1 MGSGHSH
8 GHTEPSEPTPEA
20 IASRRRANWL
30 LAAVLVPL
38 TLLTLAAMVTM
49 WPSGSK
55 EELKLASPYTAA
67 PGVTFDT
74 GKIQRVVQEPCTQG
88 AAQPGAAADQG
99 AADQGTG
106 AQGGA
111 GGQGAGDQG
120 GSQANQ
126 QVADCTFAYTEPDK
140 GGSPVKV
147 VINPDVA
154 KSHGVKVGDNIRYL
168 NLSNAAGASSS
179 QGAPAYIFVDFVRT
193 LPIILLAVLYAVV
206 VIAVAR
212 WRGLRAL
219 IGLVGAYVVLASFI
233 LPGLV
238 EGKPPLLLAL
248 VGSTVIMIGVLYFA
262 HGFSARTSTALLG
275 TIFGL
280 VITALLAA
288 WATDAANLA
297 GVGSHDAATL
307 ANVSDNIS
315 ISGIILCGLIISG
328 LGVLNDV
335 TITQSSAVWE
345 LYELAPGTTAR
356 KLFTSAMR
364 IGRDHIA
371 STVYTIAFAYAG
383 AALPTLII
391 VMLYNRPLGETLTSA
406 ELSEEVVRTLVGSIG
421 LVLAI
426 PVTTLIAVLV
436 VKATG
441 VRATGVKAT
450 GVNAAG
456 VRATGVPAVGADD
469 VEDTGALAAAAA
481 VVRGEATHTG
491 SAPTRSAPTGSAP
504 TGGTRAIEPPAAE
517 SRRGRRAA
525 DRD

>member
-1 MGSGHSH
+1 MGHSH
-8 GHTEPSEPTPEA
+8 GHSENSEPTPQA
-20 IASRRRANWL
+20 LASRKRANWI
-30 LAAVLVPL
+30 LAAILVPL
-38 TLLTLAAMVTM
+38 GVLTLVAMMVM
-49 WPSGSK
+49 WPSGSR
-55 EELKLASPYTAA
+55 EGISFSSPYQAA

-74 GKIQRVVQEPCTQG
+74 GRIQSVVVESCTQTG
-88 AAQPGAAADQG
+88 QSNTGQPN
-99 AADQGTG
+99 TG
-106 AQGGA
+106 QSNA
-111 GGQGAGDQG
+111 GQPDTGQNNQSG
-120 GSQANQ
+120 GSQ
-126 QVADCTFAYTEPDK
+126 CTFAFTEPDK
-140 GGSPVKV
+140 GGDVVKV

-154 KSHGVKVGDNIRYL
+154 MSHGVDVGDSIRYL
-168 NLSNAAGASSS
+168 NLSAVQGTNAGS
-179 QGAPAYIFVDFVRT
+179 GAPAYVFVDFVRSI
-193 LPIILLAVLYAVV
+193 PIALLAVLYAAV

-212 WRGLRAL
+212 WRGFRAL
-219 IGLVGAYVVLASFI
+219 LGLVGAYFVLVSFI

-280 VITALLAA
+280 SITALLAA

-297 GVGSHDAATL
+297 GVGNHDASTL
-307 ANVSDNIS
+307 VNMSPRIS

-345 LYELAPGTTAR
+345 LYELAPNTSAR
-356 KLFTSAMR
+356 KLFSSAMR

-383 AALPTLII
+383 AALPILII
-391 VMLYNRPLGETLTSA
+391 VMLYDRPLAEALTSA
-406 ELSEEVVRTLVGSIG
+406 ELSEEVIRTLVGSIG

-441 VRATGVKAT
+441 MKRPV
-450 GVNAAG
+450 AAG
-456 VRATGVPAVGADD
+456 GPAVTAD
-469 VEDTGALAAAAA
+469 ELNDTGSLAAAAA
-481 VVRGEATHTG
+481 VVGSDPHDKHDAGTRLDDSGRPARPGSRRAQREAERRGDT
-491 SAPTRSAPTGSAP
+491 
-504 TGGTRAIEPPAAE
+504 TGGAT
-517 SRRGRRAA
+517 
-525 DRD
+525 

>member
-8 GHTEPSEPTPEA
+8 GHTVLSEPTPEA

-38 TLLTLAAMVTM
+38 TLLTLAAMVMM

-55 EELKLASPYTAA
+55 EGLTLASPYTAA

-74 GKIQRVVQEPCTQG
+74 GKIQRVVVEPCTQAPAG
-88 AAQPGAAADQG
+88 NGQPSTGQENTG
-99 AADQGTG
+99 QENTGQQGT
-106 AQGGA
+106 
-111 GGQGAGDQG
+111 GDQG
-120 GSQANQ
+120 GAQPSQQ
-126 QVADCTFAYTEPDK
+126 GSDCTFAYTEPDK
-140 GGSPVKV
+140 GGNPVKV
-147 VINPDVA
+147 VINPDVV

-168 NLSNAAGASSS
+168 NLSNAQGASSS
-179 QGAPAYIFVDFVRT
+179 QGTPAYIFVDFVRT

-206 VIAVAR
+206 VVAVAR

-219 IGLVGAYVVLASFI
+219 VGLVGAYAVLVAFM

-307 ANVSDNIS
+307 SNVSANIS

-345 LYELAPGTTAR
+345 LYELAPETSAR

-391 VMLYNRPLGETLTSA
+391 VMLYNRPLGEALTSA
-406 ELSEEVVRTLVGSIG
+406 ELSEEVIRTLVGSVG

-441 VRATGVKAT
+441 IK
-450 GVNAAG
+450 AAG
-456 VRATGVPAVGADD
+456 ARDAGTLPASRAGSHSIEPDD

-481 VVRGEATHTG
+481 VARGDATRGSRASEAPGTAVPGTAAAPGTARDGEAQE
-491 SAPTRSAPTGSAP
+491 
-504 TGGTRAIEPPAAE
+504 GT
-517 SRRGRRAA
+517 RRGRRAA
-525 DRD
+525 ERP

>member
-1 MGSGHSH
+1 MGAGHSH
-8 GHTEPSEPTPEA
+8 SPQVHTDPTPQA
-20 IASRRRANWL
+20 
-30 LAAVLVPL
+30 LAARKKANLILAAILIPL
-38 TLLTLAAMVTM
+38 TLLTLVAMALL

-55 EELKLASPYTAA
+55 EGITLASPYAAA

-74 GKIQRVVQEPCTQG
+74 GKIQRVVTGSCMDAVQG
-88 AAQPGAAADQG
+88 QPGTGAAAPQG
-99 AADQGTG
+99 
-106 AQGGA
+106 
-111 GGQGAGDQG
+111 
-120 GSQANQ
+120 SE
-126 QVADCTFAYTEPDK
+126 CTFAFTDPDK

-147 VINPDVA
+147 VINPDIA

-168 NLSNAAGASSS
+168 NLSKV
-179 QGAPAYIFVDFVRT
+179 QGAEAQGTPAYVFVDFVRT
-193 LPIILLAVLYAVV
+193 LPIIFLAVLYAVV

-219 IGLVGAYVVLASFI
+219 IGLVGAYGVLVAFM

-275 TIFGL
+275 TMFGL
-280 VITALLAA
+280 AITALLAA
-288 WATDAANLA
+288 WATNAANLA
-297 GVGSHDAATL
+297 GVGSHDSATL
-307 ANVSDNIS
+307 SNISDNIS

-345 LYELAPGTTAR
+345 LWELAPETSAR
-356 KLFTSAMR
+356 QLFTSAMR

-383 AALPTLII
+383 AALPVLIL
-391 VMLYNRPLGETLTSA
+391 VMLYERPLGDALTSA
-406 ELSEEVVRTLVGSIG
+406 ELSEEVIRTLVGSVG

-426 PVTTLIAVLV
+426 PVTTVIAVLV

-441 VRATGVKAT
+441 IK
-450 GVNAAG
+450 AAG
-456 VRATGVPAVGADD
+456 AGPALAGSAGSGDDAGKPGRAGAPATTGAAAEGAD
-469 VEDTGALAAAAA
+469 
-481 VVRGEATHTG
+481 
-491 SAPTRSAPTGSAP
+491 AP
-504 TGGTRAIEPPAAE
+504 GGPPAGR
-517 SRRGRRAA
+517 SGRRAA
-525 DRD
+525 ARP

>member
-1 MGSGHSH
+1 ML
-8 GHTEPSEPTPEA
+8 A
-20 IASRRRANWL
+20 ARKKANWI
-30 LAAVLVPL
+30 LAAVLIPL
-38 TLLTLAAMVTM
+38 TLLTLAAMAFL

-55 EELKLASPYTAA
+55 EGITLASPYAAA

-74 GKIQRVVQEPCTQG
+74 GKIQRVVVGSCSDASANGDAT
-88 AAQPGAAADQG
+88 AQPPAE
-99 AADQGTG
+99 
-106 AQGGA
+106 
-111 GGQGAGDQG
+111 
-120 GSQANQ
+120 GSQ
-126 QVADCTFAYTEPDK
+126 CTFAYTEPDK
-140 GGSPVKV
+140 GGNPVKV

-154 KSHGVKVGDNIRYL
+154 KSHGVKPGDNIRYL
-168 NLSNAAGASSS
+168 NLSKA
-179 QGAPAYIFVDFVRT
+179 QGMSANQGTPAYVFVDFVRT
-193 LPIILLAVLYAVV
+193 LPIIFLAVLYAVV

-219 IGLVGAYVVLASFI
+219 IGLVGAYVVLVSFM

-275 TIFGL
+275 TMFGL
-280 VITALLAA
+280 AITALLAA

-307 ANVSDNIS
+307 TNISDHIS

-345 LYELAPGTTAR
+345 LWELAPETSAR
-356 KLFTSAMR
+356 QLFASAMR

-383 AALPTLII
+383 AALPVLIL
-391 VMLYNRPLGETLTSA
+391 VMLYERPLGDALTSA
-406 ELSEEVVRTLVGSIG
+406 ELSEEVIRTLVGSVG
-421 LVLAI
+421 LVLAV
-426 PVTTLIAVLV
+426 PVTTLVAVLV

-441 VRATGVKAT
+441 VKATGVK
-450 GVNAAG
+450 VAG
-456 VRATGVPAVGADD
+456 IEGRAPAPGA
-469 VEDTGALAAAAA
+469 ALAGATARDGRSDEGAAAPA
-481 VVRGEATHTG
+481 GA
-491 SAPTRSAPTGSAP
+491 SADGRSADGTSAEGTSWTGPDDA
-504 TGGTRAIEPPAAE
+504 GAEAAT
-517 SRRGRRAA
+517 RRGRRAA
-525 DRD
+525 LRG

>member
-1 MGSGHSH
+1 MGAGHSH
-8 GHTEPSEPTPEA
+8 APHPADPPSPRA
-20 IASRRRANWL
+20 LAARRKANWI
-30 LAAVLVPL
+30 LAAVLAPL
-38 TLLTLAAMVTM
+38 TVLTIVAMILL

-55 EELKLASPYTAA
+55 EGLTLASPYAAA

-74 GKIQRVVQEPCTQG
+74 GKIQRVVTGNCMDTTQG
-88 AAQPGAAADQG
+88 QTPAQGQQPAQQGQPADGQSAQPQAP
-99 AADQGTG
+99 GTG
-106 AQGGA
+106 SQCTFAWTEP
-111 GGQGAGDQG
+111 DQG
-120 GSQANQ
+120 GN
-126 QVADCTFAYTEPDK
+126 
-140 GGSPVKV
+140 PVKV

-168 NLSNAAGASSS
+168 NLSRV
-179 QGAPAYIFVDFVRT
+179 QGADAGGSPAFVFVDFVRT

-219 IGLVGAYVVLASFI
+219 IGLVGAYAVLVSFM

-262 HGFSARTSTALLG
+262 HGFTARTSTALLG

-280 VITALLAA
+280 AITAALAA

-297 GVGSHDAATL
+297 GVGNHDAATL
-307 ANVSDNIS
+307 ANVSDHIS

-345 LYELAPGTTAR
+345 LWELAPETSAR
-356 KLFTSAMR
+356 KLFASAMR

-383 AALPTLII
+383 AALPILII
-391 VMLYNRPLGETLTSA
+391 VMLYERPLGDALTSA

-441 VRATGVKAT
+441 LRSGGPAAPVAGSPGPADNRDPRP
-450 GVNAAG
+450 AAG
-456 VRATGVPAVGADD
+456 REPAPAVDAGPD
-469 VEDTGALAAAAA
+469 
-481 VVRGEATHTG
+481 
-491 SAPTRSAPTGSAP
+491 APP
-504 TGGTRAIEPPAAE
+504 EK
-517 SRRGRRAA
+517 RRGRRAA
-525 DRD
+525 PVST

>member
-1 MGSGHSH
+1 MAARSK
-8 GHTEPSEPTPEA
+8 
-20 IASRRRANWL
+20 ANRI
-30 LAAVLVPL
+30 LAAVLIPL
-38 TLLTLAAMVTM
+38 ALLTLAGMAAL

-55 EELKLASPYTAA
+55 EGVSLANPYSTA

-74 GKIQRVVQEPCTQG
+74 GTIQNVVTESCQQG
-88 AAQPGAAADQG
+88 ISQ
-99 AADQGTG
+99 QGTNQQG
-106 AQGGA
+106 PGQQGSSQQGSAQQPP
-111 GGQGAGDQG
+111 GQG
-120 GSQANQ
+120 S
-126 QVADCTFAYTEPDK
+126 DCTFAFTEPDK

-154 KSHGVKVGDNIRYL
+154 ASHGVKPGDQIRYL
-168 NLSNAAGASSS
+168 NLSNAQGATGS
-179 QGAPAYIFVDFVRT
+179 QGSPAYIFVDFVRT
-193 LPIILLAVLYAVV
+193 LPIVLLAVLYAAV

-219 IGLVGAYVVLASFI
+219 VGLVGAYFVLANFL

-280 VITALLAA
+280 AITALLAA

-307 ANVSDNIS
+307 VNTSANIS
-315 ISGIILCGLIISG
+315 ISGVILCGLIISG

-345 LYELAPGTTAR
+345 LYELAPASSAR

-383 AALPTLII
+383 AALPILII
-391 VMLYNRPLGETLTSA
+391 VMLYDRPLMDTLTSA
-406 ELSEEVVRTLVGSIG
+406 ELSEEVIRTLVGSIG

-441 VRATGVKAT
+441 IKDTGPV
-450 GVNAAG
+450 GMEAG
-456 VRATGVPAVGADD
+456 NGKHDGGQAHADD
-469 VEDTGALAAAAA
+469 VADTGALAAAALEERSRRTA
-481 VVRGEATHTG
+481 VEPLAAQPGREPAT
-491 SAPTRSAPTGSAP
+491 
-504 TGGTRAIEPPAAE
+504 
-517 SRRGRRAA
+517 RRGRRA
-525 DRD
+525 DRG

>member
-1 MGSGHSH
+1 MGAGHSH
-8 GHTEPSEPTPEA
+8 TPQGHADPTPQA
-20 IASRRRANWL
+20 LVARRKANL
-30 LAAVLVPL
+30 ILAAILIPL
-38 TLLTLAAMVTM
+38 TLLTLVAMALL

-55 EELKLASPYTAA
+55 EGITLASPYAAA

-74 GKIQRVVQEPCTQG
+74 GKIQRVVTGSCMDALPQDQAGTDAAPHQG
-88 AAQPGAAADQG
+88 
-99 AADQGTG
+99 
-106 AQGGA
+106 
-111 GGQGAGDQG
+111 
-120 GSQANQ
+120 SE
-126 QVADCTFAYTEPDK
+126 CTFAFTDPER
-140 GGSPVKV
+140 GGNPVKV
-147 VINPDVA
+147 VINPDIA
-154 KSHGVKVGDNIRYL
+154 KSHGVKAGDNIRYL
-168 NLSNAAGASSS
+168 NLSRV
-179 QGAPAYIFVDFVRT
+179 QGADAPGTPAYVFVDFVRT
-193 LPIILLAVLYAVV
+193 LPIIFLAVLYAAV

-219 IGLVGAYVVLASFI
+219 VGLVGAYGVLVSFM

-275 TIFGL
+275 TMFGL
-280 VITALLAA
+280 AITALLAA

-297 GVGSHDAATL
+297 GVGSHDSATL
-307 ANVSDNIS
+307 ANISGNIS

-345 LYELAPGTTAR
+345 LWELAPETTAR
-356 KLFTSAMR
+356 QLFTSAMR

-383 AALPTLII
+383 AALPVLIL
-391 VMLYNRPLGETLTSA
+391 VMLYERPLGDALTSA
-406 ELSEEVVRTLVGSIG
+406 ELSEEVIRTLVGSVG

-441 VRATGVKAT
+441 IKAL
-450 GVNAAG
+450 GGAAG
-456 VRATGVPAVGADD
+456 TGRGTGGRTAVVPPAGAADD
-469 VEDTGALAAAAA
+469 AGPDSGP
-481 VVRGEATHTG
+481 G
-491 SAPTRSAPTGSAP
+491 SAPDNVPDDAFAAAPAG
-504 TGGTRAIEPPAAE
+504 
-517 SRRGRRAA
+517 RRGRRAA
-525 DRD
+525 ARD

>member
-1 MGSGHSH
+1 MGAGHSH
-8 GHTEPSEPTPEA
+8 PPQGHTDPTPQA
-20 IASRRRANWL
+20 
-30 LAAVLVPL
+30 LAARRKANLILAAILIPL
-38 TLLTLAAMVTM
+38 TLLTLVAMALL

-55 EELKLASPYTAA
+55 EGITLASPYAAA

-74 GKIQRVVQEPCTQG
+74 GKIQRVVTGSCMDAVQG
-88 AAQPGAAADQG
+88 QPGTGAAAPQG
-99 AADQGTG
+99 
-106 AQGGA
+106 
-111 GGQGAGDQG
+111 
-120 GSQANQ
+120 SE
-126 QVADCTFAYTEPDK
+126 CTFAFTDPDK

-168 NLSNAAGASSS
+168 NLSKV
-179 QGAPAYIFVDFVRT
+179 QGAEAQGTPAYVFVDFVRT
-193 LPIILLAVLYAVV
+193 LPIIFLAVLYAGV

-219 IGLVGAYVVLASFI
+219 IGLVGAYGVLVAFM

-275 TIFGL
+275 TMFGL
-280 VITALLAA
+280 AITALLAA
-288 WATDAANLA
+288 WATNAANLA
-297 GVGSHDAATL
+297 GVGSHDSATL
-307 ANVSDNIS
+307 SNISDNIS

-345 LYELAPGTTAR
+345 LWELAPETSAR
-356 KLFTSAMR
+356 QLFTSAMR

-383 AALPTLII
+383 AALPVLIL
-391 VMLYNRPLGETLTSA
+391 VMLYERPLGDALTSA
-406 ELSEEVVRTLVGSIG
+406 ELSEEVIRTLVGSVG

-441 VRATGVKAT
+441 MKAADAGPALAGSAGSGGDAGQPGRAGAATATG
-450 GVNAAG
+450 AA
-456 VRATGVPAVGADD
+456 ADGADAPG
-469 VEDTGALAAAAA
+469 GAPA
-481 VVRGEATHTG
+481 G
-491 SAPTRSAPTGSAP
+491 RS
-504 TGGTRAIEPPAAE
+504 
-517 SRRGRRAA
+517 GRRAA
-525 DRD
+525 ARP

>member
-1 MGSGHSH
+1 MGAGHSH
-8 GHTEPSEPTPEA
+8 ASVDHSEPTPQA
-20 IASRRRANWL
+20 MAARSKANRI
-30 LAAVLVPL
+30 LAAVLIPL
-38 TLLTLAAMVTM
+38 ALLTLAGMAAL

-55 EELKLASPYTAA
+55 EGISLANPYSTA

-74 GKIQRVVQEPCTQG
+74 GTIQSVVTESCTQG
-88 AAQPGAAADQG
+88 TSQQG
-99 AADQGTG
+99 TSQQGTG
-106 AQGGA
+106 QQNT
-111 GGQGAGDQG
+111 GQEGT
-120 GSQANQ
+120 GSQNPGQ
-126 QVADCTFAYTEPDK
+126 QGSKCTFAFTEPDK

-154 KSHGVKVGDNIRYL
+154 SSHGVKPGDQIRYL
-168 NLSNAAGASSS
+168 NLSNVQGATGS
-179 QGAPAYIFVDFVRT
+179 QGSPAYIFVDFVRT
-193 LPIILLAVLYAVV
+193 LPIVLLAALYAVV

-219 IGLVGAYVVLASFI
+219 IGLVGAYFVLVSFL

-280 VITALLAA
+280 AITALLAA

-307 ANVSDNIS
+307 VNTSSNIS
-315 ISGIILCGLIISG
+315 ISGVILCGLIISG

-345 LYELAPGTTAR
+345 LYELAPASSAR

-383 AALPTLII
+383 AALPILII
-391 VMLYNRPLGETLTSA
+391 VMLYDRPLMDTLTSA
-406 ELSEEVVRTLVGSIG
+406 ELSEEVIRTLVGSIG

-441 VRATGVKAT
+441 IKAGGAQVPT
-450 GVNAAG
+450 AG
-456 VRATGVPAVGADD
+456 PRNGKHDAGHSHADD
-469 VEDTGALAAAAA
+469 VADTGALAAAALA
-481 VVRGEATHTG
+481 ERSRRTATDG
-491 SAPTRSAPTGSAP
+491 A
-504 TGGTRAIEPPAAE
+504 EPPATDAAATDARATAGGSHATDE
-517 SRRGRRAA
+517 PATRRGRRAA
-525 DRD
+525 GG

>member
-8 GHTEPSEPTPEA
+8 GHTEHSEPTPEA
-20 IASRRRANWL
+20 VASRRRANWL

-38 TLLTLAAMVTM
+38 TLLTLAAMVMM

-55 EELKLASPYTAA
+55 EGLTLASPYTAA

-74 GKIQRVVQEPCTQG
+74 GKIQRVVVESCNQG
-88 AAQPGAAADQG
+88 AAPTGSGQQNGGQQNPGQPATGQ
-99 AADQGTG
+99 QGT
-106 AQGGA
+106 
-111 GGQGAGDQG
+111 GDQG
-120 GSQANQ
+120 GGAQPSQQ
-126 QVADCTFAYTEPDK
+126 GSDCTFAYTDPDK
-140 GGSPVKV
+140 GGNPVKV
-147 VINPDVA
+147 VINPDVV

-168 NLSNAAGASSS
+168 NLSNAQGASSA

-193 LPIILLAVLYAVV
+193 LPIILLAILYAVV
-206 VIAVAR
+206 VVAVAR

-219 IGLVGAYVVLASFI
+219 VGLVGAYAVLVAFM

-280 VITALLAA
+280 AITALLAA

-307 ANVSDNIS
+307 SNVSANIS

-345 LYELAPGTTAR
+345 LYELAPETSAR
-356 KLFTSAMR
+356 KLFSSAMR

-391 VMLYNRPLGETLTSA
+391 VMLYDRPLGEALTSA
-406 ELSEEVVRTLVGSIG
+406 ELSEEVIRTLVGSVG

-441 VRATGVKAT
+441 VRAAGLRD
-450 GVNAAG
+450 AAIL
-456 VRATGVPAVGADD
+456 PAARVGSPAIEPDD

-481 VVRGEATHTG
+481 VARGEATPGPRASAAVSAGG
-491 SAPTRSAPTGSAP
+491 SGAPRDAGATE
-504 TGGTRAIEPPAAE
+504 GT
-517 SRRGRRAA
+517 RRGRRAA
-525 DRD
+525 ERP

>member
-1 MGSGHSH
+1 M
-8 GHTEPSEPTPEA
+8 A
-20 IASRRRANWL
+20 ARRKANRI
-30 LAAVLVPL
+30 LAAVLIPL
-38 TLLTLAAMVTM
+38 TLLTVAGMVM
-49 WPSGSK
+49 LWPSGSK
-55 EELKLASPYTAA
+55 EGISLANPYSAA

-74 GKIQRVVQEPCTQG
+74 GTIQSVTTENCMQG
-88 AAQPGAAADQG
+88 AAQQGAGQQGAGEQQADQG
-99 AADQGTG
+99 AGQQQAGPG
-106 AQGGA
+106 SAQG
-111 GGQGAGDQG
+111 
-120 GSQANQ
+120 S
-126 QVADCTFAYTEPDK
+126 DCTFALTEPDQ

-154 KSHGVKVGDNIRYL
+154 KSHGVKPGDQIRYL
-168 NLSNAAGASSS
+168 NLSNAQGASAS
-179 QGAPAYIFVDFVRT
+179 QASPAYIFVDFVRT
-193 LPIILLAVLYAVV
+193 LPIVLLALLYAAV

-219 IGLVGAYVVLASFI
+219 IGLVGAYFVLAAFM

-280 VITALLAA
+280 GITALLAA

-297 GVGSHDAATL
+297 GVGNHDATTL
-307 ANVSDNIS
+307 VNTSANIS
-315 ISGIILCGLIISG
+315 ISGVILCGLIISG

-345 LYELAPGTTAR
+345 LYELAPGSSAR
-356 KLFTSAMR
+356 KLFSSAMR

-383 AALPTLII
+383 AALPILII
-391 VMLYNRPLGETLTSA
+391 VMLYDRPLGDTITSA
-406 ELSEEVVRTLVGSIG
+406 ELSEEVIRTLVGSVG

-441 VRATGVKAT
+441 SQPAPI
-450 GVNAAG
+450 AAG
-456 VRATGVPAVGADD
+456 AGGFTEVHQGPGTGAGKDDHGHSLADD
-469 VEDTGALAAAAA
+469 LEDTGALAAAALEGRA
-481 VVRGEATHTG
+481 RRRSSESGEAEG
-491 SAPTRSAPTGSAP
+491 SGDAGDAPPT
-504 TGGTRAIEPPAAE
+504 
-517 SRRGRRAA
+517 RRGRRAE
-525 DRD
+525 RG

>member
-1 MGSGHSH
+1 MGAGHSH
-8 GHTEPSEPTPEA
+8 GHTEHSEPTPQA
-20 IASRRRANWL
+20 IAARKRANWL

-38 TLLTLAAMVTM
+38 TLLTLAAMAMM

-55 EELKLASPYTAA
+55 EGLTLASPYTAA

-74 GKIQRVVQEPCTQG
+74 GKIQRVVVESCTQG
-88 AAQPGAAADQG
+88 ATQG
-99 AADQGTG
+99 ATQQDPAQAAQQDPAQQG
-106 AQGGA
+106 
-111 GGQGAGDQG
+111 
-120 GSQANQ
+120 S
-126 QVADCTFAYTEPDK
+126 DCTFAFTEPDK
-140 GGSPVKV
+140 GGNPVKV
-147 VINPDVA
+147 VINPDIA
-154 KSHGVKVGDNIRYL
+154 KSHGVKPGDNIRYL
-168 NLSNAAGASSS
+168 NLSNAPGASAG

-206 VIAVAR
+206 VVAVAR

-219 IGLVGAYVVLASFI
+219 IGLLGAYAVLVSFM

-275 TIFGL
+275 TMFGL
-280 VITALLAA
+280 GITALLAA

-307 ANVSDNIS
+307 ANMSDKIS

-345 LYELAPGTTAR
+345 LYELAPETSAR
-356 KLFTSAMR
+356 QLFTSAMR

-383 AALPTLII
+383 AALPVLII
-391 VMLYNRPLGETLTSA
+391 VMLYNRPLGEALTSA
-406 ELSEEVVRTLVGSIG
+406 ELSEEVIRTLVGSVG

-441 VRATGVKAT
+441 VKAGDAAPGDAGVKA
-450 GVNAAG
+450 GDAGGNAATG
-456 VRATGVPAVGADD
+456 DARGRTTATVRRSRAADPDD
-469 VEDTGALAAAAA
+469 VADTGALAAAAA
-481 VVRGEATHTG
+481 VAHGNATDGEERAG
-491 SAPTRSAPTGSAP
+491 SPG
-504 TGGTRAIEPPAAE
+504 
-517 SRRGRRAA
+517 SRRERRAA
-525 DRD
+525 ERS

>member
-1 MGSGHSH
+1 MGAGHSH
-8 GHTEPSEPTPEA
+8 SHNEHPEPTPQMLA
-20 IASRRRANWL
+20 ARKKANWI
-30 LAAVLVPL
+30 LAAILIPL
-38 TLLTLAAMVTM
+38 TLLTLAAMAFM

-55 EELKLASPYTAA
+55 EGITLASPYAAA

-74 GKIQRVVQEPCTQG
+74 GKIQRVVVGSCSDVQAGGDAAQQGTSGSG
-88 AAQPGAAADQG
+88 AAPQPPNE
-99 AADQGTG
+99 
-106 AQGGA
+106 
-111 GGQGAGDQG
+111 
-120 GSQANQ
+120 GSQ
-126 QVADCTFAYTEPDK
+126 CTFAYTEPDK
-140 GGSPVKV
+140 GGNPVKV

-154 KSHGVKVGDNIRYL
+154 KSHGVKPGDGIRYL
-168 NLSNAAGASSS
+168 NLSKVQGAAG
-179 QGAPAYIFVDFVRT
+179 QGAPAYVFVDFVRT
-193 LPIILLAVLYAVV
+193 LPIIFLAVLYAVV

-219 IGLVGAYVVLASFI
+219 IGLVGAYVVLVSFM

-275 TIFGL
+275 TMFGL
-280 VITALLAA
+280 AITALLAA

-307 ANVSDNIS
+307 TNISDNIS

-345 LYELAPGTTAR
+345 LWELAPETSAR
-356 KLFTSAMR
+356 QLFTSAMR

-383 AALPTLII
+383 AALPVLIL
-391 VMLYNRPLGETLTSA
+391 VMLYERPLGDALTSA
-406 ELSEEVVRTLVGSIG
+406 ELSEEVIRTLVGSVG
-421 LVLAI
+421 LVLAV

-441 VRATGVKAT
+441 IRGGAARGGAVRGGAETPGAASARVLA
-450 GVNAAG
+450 GGRAPAAG
-456 VRATGVPAVGADD
+456 ASDWGGSD
-469 VEDTGALAAAAA
+469 G
-481 VVRGEATHTG
+481 GG
-491 SAPTRSAPTGSAP
+491 SAETEPDGIGPAGTGPDETEPDLVGS
-504 TGGTRAIEPPAAE
+504 GGAGAGGAT
-517 SRRGRRAA
+517 RRGRRAA
-525 DRD
+525 LRG

>member
-1 MGSGHSH
+1 MGAGHSH
-8 GHTEPSEPTPEA
+8 GHTDHSEPAPA
-20 IASRRRANWL
+20 ALAARKRANWL
-30 LAAVLVPL
+30 LAAVLIPL
-38 TLLTLAAMVTM
+38 TLLTLAAMVMM
-49 WPSGSK
+49 WPSGNK
-55 EELKLASPYTAA
+55 TDLKLASPYAAA

-74 GKIQRVVQEPCTQG
+74 GTIQRVVVESCTQG
-88 AAQPGAAADQG
+88 SAQGGGAQPG
-99 AADQGTG
+99 TG
-106 AQGGA
+106 QDTSGQKPA
-111 GGQGAGDQG
+111 GQGSAQQG
-120 GSQANQ
+120 S
-126 QVADCTFAYTEPDK
+126 DCTFAYTEPDK
-140 GGSPVKV
+140 GGNPVKV

-154 KSHGVKVGDNIRYL
+154 KSHGVKVGDDIRYL
-168 NLSNAAGASSS
+168 NLSNAQGASAG

-193 LPIILLAVLYAVV
+193 LPIVLLAVLYAAV

-219 IGLVGAYVVLASFI
+219 IGLVGAYAVLVTFM

-280 VITALLAA
+280 GITSLLAA

-307 ANVSDNIS
+307 ANISDNIS

-345 LYELAPGTTAR
+345 LYELAPETSAR
-356 KLFTSAMR
+356 QLFSSAMR

-383 AALPTLII
+383 AALPILII
-391 VMLYNRPLGETLTSA
+391 VMLYDRPLGEALTSA
-406 ELSEEVVRTLVGSIG
+406 ELSEEVIRTLVGSVG

-426 PVTTLIAVLV
+426 PVTPLIAVLV

-441 VRATGVKAT
+441 IKA
-450 GVNAAG
+450 
-456 VRATGVPAVGADD
+456 AVGAAAPQKSHNDGNLRELETGSGSAD
-469 VEDTGALAAAAA
+469 AFESFDTGELAA
-481 VVRGEATHTG
+481 VVMT
-491 SAPTRSAPTGSAP
+491 
-504 TGGTRAIEPPAAE
+504 
-517 SRRGRRAA
+517 RRARREA
-525 DRD
+525 ERRDSQ

>member
-8 GHTEPSEPTPEA
+8 APIGHSEPTAEA
-20 IASRRRANWL
+20 IAARRKANRI

-38 TLLTLAAMVTM
+38 TLLTLAAMAM
-49 WPSGSK
+49 LWPSGFK
-55 EELKLASPYTAA
+55 EGITLASPYSAA

-74 GKIQRVVQEPCTQG
+74 GKIQSVVEESCMQG
-88 AAQPGAAADQG
+88 STGTLPSETEGQAPQG
-99 AADQGTG
+99 
-106 AQGGA
+106 
-111 GGQGAGDQG
+111 
-120 GSQANQ
+120 S
-126 QVADCTFAYTEPDK
+126 DCMFAYTQPDQ

-147 VINPDVA
+147 VINPEVA
-154 KSHGVKVGDNIRYL
+154 QSHGVKPGDQIRYL
-168 NLSNAAGASSS
+168 NLSNAPGAGAS
-179 QGAPAYIFVDFVRT
+179 QGSPAFIFVDFVRT
-193 LPIILLAVLYAVV
+193 LPIVLLSILYAAV

-212 WRGLRAL
+212 WRGFRAL
-219 IGLVGAYVVLASFI
+219 VGLVGAYFVLAGFM

-275 TIFGL
+275 TMFGL
-280 VITALLAA
+280 AITALLAA

-297 GVGSHDAATL
+297 GVGSHDATTL
-307 ANVSDNIS
+307 INTSANIS
-315 ISGIILCGLIISG
+315 ISGVILCGLIISG

-345 LYELAPGTTAR
+345 LYELAPGTSAR
-356 KLFTSAMR
+356 KLFSSAMR

-383 AALPTLII
+383 AALPILII
-391 VMLYNRPLGETLTSA
+391 VMLYDRPLGDTLTSA
-406 ELSEEVVRTLVGSIG
+406 ELSEEVIRTLVGSIG

-441 VRATGVKAT
+441 ITVAG
-450 GVNAAG
+450 AAG
-456 VRATGVPAVGADD
+456 GAPDDRHRTGAGDPSINPDD
-469 VEDTGALAAAAA
+469 VVDTGALAAAAA
-481 VVRGEATHTG
+481 SSRSRRATTGTITG
-491 SAPTRSAPTGSAP
+491 SGTRSADGNRSADAGNRSADADAP
-504 TGGTRAIEPPAAE
+504 ET
-517 SRRGRRAA
+517 RRGR
-525 DRD
+525 

>member
-1 MGSGHSH
+1 MGAGHSH
-8 GHTEPSEPTPEA
+8 ASDSHSEPTPQA
-20 IASRRRANWL
+20 MAARRRANRI
-30 LAAVLVPL
+30 LAAVLIPIAI
-38 TLLTLAAMVTM
+38 LTLAGMAML

-55 EELKLASPYTAA
+55 EGISLANPYSTA

-74 GKIQRVVQEPCTQG
+74 GTIQSVSLENCMQGVGQSSGQQES
-88 AAQPGAAADQG
+88 
-99 AADQGTG
+99 G
-106 AQGGA
+106 AQNPPTQ
-111 GGQGAGDQG
+111 QG
-120 GSQANQ
+120 S
-126 QVADCTFAYTEPDK
+126 DCTFAFTEPDK

-154 KSHGVKVGDNIRYL
+154 KSHGVKPGDQIRYL
-168 NLSNAAGASSS
+168 NLSNAQGASVG
-179 QGAPAYIFVDFVRT
+179 QGSPAYIFVDFVRT
-193 LPIILLAVLYAVV
+193 MPIVLLAVLYALV

-219 IGLVGAYVVLASFI
+219 IGLVGAYFVLASFM

-280 VITALLAA
+280 AITALLAA
-288 WATDAANLA
+288 WATGAANLA
-297 GVGSHDAATL
+297 GVGNHDATTL
-307 ANVSDNIS
+307 VNTSANIS
-315 ISGIILCGLIISG
+315 ISGVILCGLIISG

-345 LYELAPGTTAR
+345 LYELAPGSSAR

-383 AALPTLII
+383 AALPILII
-391 VMLYNRPLGETLTSA
+391 VMLYDRPLADTLTSA
-406 ELSEEVVRTLVGSIG
+406 ELSEEVIRTLVGSIG

-441 VRATGVKAT
+441 IKE
-450 GVNAAG
+450 AA
-456 VRATGVPAVGADD
+456 PAVGRPARQVSAQQQDRAQQGRAQDRQQDDDVHDTRALADD
-469 VEDTGALAAAAA
+469 VDDTGALAAAALEGRA
-481 VVRGEATHTG
+481 RRAEEPEGEPAT
-491 SAPTRSAPTGSAP
+491 
-504 TGGTRAIEPPAAE
+504 PAT
-517 SRRGRRAA
+517 RRGRRAA
-525 DRD
+525 GN

>member
-1 MGSGHSH
+1 MGAGHSH
-8 GHTEPSEPTPEA
+8 GHTEHSEPTPQA
-20 IASRRRANWL
+20 VAARKRANWL
-30 LAAVLVPL
+30 LAAVLIPL
-38 TLLTLAAMVTM
+38 TLLTLAAMAMM

-55 EELKLASPYTAA
+55 EGLTLASPYTAA

-74 GKIQRVVQEPCTQG
+74 GKIQRVVVESCTQG
-88 AAQPGAAADQG
+88 ATQQDPAQAAQQG
-99 AADQGTG
+99 
-106 AQGGA
+106 
-111 GGQGAGDQG
+111 
-120 GSQANQ
+120 S
-126 QVADCTFAYTEPDK
+126 DCTFAFTEPDK
-140 GGSPVKV
+140 GGNPVKV

-154 KSHGVKVGDNIRYL
+154 KSHGVKPGDNIRYL
-168 NLSNAAGASSS
+168 NLSNAPGASAG

-206 VIAVAR
+206 VVAVAR

-219 IGLVGAYVVLASFI
+219 IGLLGAYAVLVSFM

-275 TIFGL
+275 TMFGL
-280 VITALLAA
+280 GITALLAA

-307 ANVSDNIS
+307 ANMSDKIS

-345 LYELAPGTTAR
+345 LYELAPETSAR
-356 KLFTSAMR
+356 QLFKSAMR

-383 AALPTLII
+383 AALPVLII
-391 VMLYNRPLGETLTSA
+391 VMLYNRPLGEALTSA
-406 ELSEEVVRTLVGSIG
+406 ELSEEVIRTLVGSVG

-441 VRATGVKAT
+441 VKSTGGRPET
-450 GVNAAG
+450 PGGPAAG
-456 VRATGVPAVGADD
+456 DARGRTTATVRRSRAADPDD
-469 VEDTGALAAAAA
+469 VADTGALAAAAA
-481 VVRGEATHTG
+481 VAHGNATDGEERAG
-491 SAPTRSAPTGSAP
+491 SPG
-504 TGGTRAIEPPAAE
+504 
-517 SRRGRRAA
+517 SRRERRAA
-525 DRD
+525 ERS

>member
-1 MGSGHSH
+1 M
-8 GHTEPSEPTPEA
+8 A
-20 IASRRRANWL
+20 ARRKANRI
-30 LAAVLVPL
+30 LAAVLIPL
-38 TLLTLAAMVTM
+38 TLLTLAAMAAL

-55 EELKLASPYTAA
+55 EGLTLANPYNAA

-74 GKIQRVVQEPCTQG
+74 GKIQRVVTESCTPASQVPQPGTQG
-88 AAQPGAAADQG
+88 TQPEGQADP
-99 AADQGTG
+99 
-106 AQGGA
+106 
-111 GGQGAGDQG
+111 
-120 GSQANQ
+120 GSQ
-126 QVADCTFAYTEPDK
+126 CTFAFTEPDK
-140 GGSPVKV
+140 GGNPVKV

-154 KSHGVKVGDNIRYL
+154 RSHGVDVGDSIRYL
-168 NLSNAAGASSS
+168 NLTNAQGAAAAGPNGPASN
-179 QGAPAYIFVDFVRT
+179 GAPTYIFVDFVRT
-193 LPIILLAVLYAVV
+193 MPIILLAVLYALVV
-206 VIAVAR
+206 VAVAR

-219 IGLVGAYVVLASFI
+219 IGLVGAYFVLVSFM

-248 VGSTVIMIGVLYFA
+248 VGSTVIMVGVLYFA

-280 VITALLAA
+280 GITALLAA
-288 WATDAANLA
+288 WATDTANLA
-297 GVGSHDAATL
+297 GVGSHDASTL
-307 ANVSDNIS
+307 TNISDNIS

-345 LYELAPGTTAR
+345 LYELAPGTSAR

-383 AALPTLII
+383 AALPILII
-391 VMLYNRPLGETLTSA
+391 VMLYDRPLGEALTSA
-406 ELSEEVVRTLVGSIG
+406 ELSEEVIRTLVGSIG

-441 VRATGVKAT
+441 IRTG
-450 GVNAAG
+450 GPAA
-456 VRATGVPAVGADD
+456 VTPDD
-469 VEDTGALAAAAA
+469 VDDTGALAAAAA
-481 VVRGEATHTG
+481 VAGR
-491 SAPTRSAPTGSAP
+491 APALPET
-504 TGGTRAIEPPAAE
+504 
-517 SRRGRRAA
+517 RRGRRAA
-525 DRD
+525 QRD